1 MATVEVPNRKSATV
15 SLVTRPCRRSS
26 RVNSTVPSGR
36 ATKASATSTKDQ
48 SVPVSGS
55 RNGKM
60 RAGKTITDAMAKT
73 KKSKNSDVRPM
84 MTPTAISDGET
95 W

>member
-1 MATVEVPNRKSATV
+1 MATVEVPSRKSATV
-15 SLVTRPCRRSS
+15 SLVTRPCLRS
-26 RVNSTVPSGR
+26 RAVKITVPSGR
-36 ATKASATSTKDQ
+36 ATNASATSTKDQ

-55 RNGKM
+55 RKGKM
-60 RAGKTITDAMAKT
+60 RAGNTITDAIANT

-95 W
+95 